1 LLGAAASLP
10 GEHRLVRGRWTC
22 GSPALQ
28 PPVRPADDSA
38 TLALTCWV
46 SALGPA
52 KGRGL
57 AGGEGP
63 SAGEVGS
70 FGPAG
75 DLAARLMLAPEG
87 LSIRIQRGRRG
98 PMFGCPRCGNDA
110 VYLADEVFSLI
121 RCEFCGDAIDA
132 DVLLQDVDHITRGLL
147 PGSGEELL
155 PPLEAEF
162 V

>member
-1 LLGAAASLP
+1 MLGAAASLP

-28 PPVRPADDSA
+28 PPVRPADSA

-52 KGRGL
+52 KGSGL

-121 RCEFCGDAIDA
+121 RCEFCDDAIDA

-147 PGSGEELL
+147 PESGEELL
-155 PPLEAEF
+155 PPREAAF